1 MLKTGFRGERKG
13 ILTPFTYSPIRRLL
27 PRRGGVVTSRERRK
41 KRNVATEKRRKP
53 PPLTYSALADFR
65 PKGECGDGKNDYE
78 IVNQRLLF
86 LKTLIHTDNFLTFV
100 RFRKL

>member
-41 KRNVATEKRRKP
+41 RGREIRGLANLEMRKWGGVVTESRKKHPSLHIPSCRVAHTQ
-53 PPLTYSALADFR
+53 LSLATF
-65 PKGECGDGKNDYE
+65 KGGG
-78 IVNQRLLF
+78 L
-86 LKTLIHTDNFLTFV
+86 
-100 RFRKL
+100 